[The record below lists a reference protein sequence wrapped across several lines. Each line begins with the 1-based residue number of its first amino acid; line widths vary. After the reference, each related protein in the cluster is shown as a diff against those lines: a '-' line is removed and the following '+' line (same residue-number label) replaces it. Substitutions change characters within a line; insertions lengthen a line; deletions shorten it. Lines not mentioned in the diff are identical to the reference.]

1 MDNADHAQ
9 ELIEMRTNHAIQAN
23 KAKLASSEAGEPYCL
38 GCGIEI
44 PEARRKAVHNC
55 EYCIDCQQE
64 QELRRRQ
71 QLGG

>member
-1 MDNADHAQ
+1 MDNADRAQ
-9 ELIEMRTNHAIQAN
+9 DLIEMRTNHALQAN
-23 KAKLASSEAGEPYCL
+23 KAKFKGADIDEPYCL
-38 GCGIEI
+38 ACGIEI
-44 PEARRKAVHNC
+44 PQARRKAVHNC